1 MGGQRKAWNLQGQKD
16 TGPTYLRV
24 PRSGRGKLLNK
35 DGTVSYPRT
44 NEYVPSQE
52 IYLFHRAPFYLLSTM
67 ERGGARP
74 VCPTLTTFNSLGV
87 RHWWGPPS
95 RITTSSL
102 SFKHPC
108 FKCLAQLPGWVKTK
122 PIIIFMLKLYLD
134 VVKRACWLAHD
145 PLNEP

>member
-67 ERGGARP
+67 ERGGAKSWAVP
-74 VCPTLTTFNSLGV
+74 YLLTGRTRHAIPIMNSSEV
-87 RHWWGPPS
+87 
-95 RITTSSL
+95 
-102 SFKHPC
+102 
-108 FKCLAQLPGWVKTK
+108 
-122 PIIIFMLKLYLD
+122 
-134 VVKRACWLAHD
+134 
-145 PLNEP
+145 